1 MPTLEATRDEIEP
14 AALAPRLEQHRP
26 ELTGYC
32 RRVLGSAFEAEDAVQ
47 ETLVRA
53 WRNFDRFEKRAT
65 LRSWLYR
72 IAANVCTD
80 MMRRPQRRARPMD
93 LGSSIV
99 DEARLGAPPAL
110 STALSLVA
118 GDPAEVAASR
128 ESILFALVVLQRL
141 PRRQR
146 AVLVLREVLR
156 WRAEEVAEL
165 LGSTVAS
172 VNSALQRARRALAAA
187 HDLDPE
193 DMRETIDAAR
203 RQRLAAC
210 VDAFGQVDVES
221 LMALLRDDAGEIAD
235 AVPRWESR
243 VDRPRSGKR
252 GASGSD
258 VMGGRHARQRGA
270 AEHPATLVEE
280 GTEDLVEGP

>member
-1 MPTLEATRDEIEP
+1 MPTRQASREHADCAASREP
-14 AALAPRLEQHRP
+14 RTLQPGLEQHRR

-53 WRNFDRFEKRAT
+53 WRNFDRFEGRAT

-72 IAANVCTD
+72 IATNVCAD

-93 LGSSIV
+93 IGPLTHE
-99 DEARLGAPPAL
+99 EAHGAARTPC
-110 STALSLVA
+110 SGA
-118 GDPAEVAASR
+118 GLAAADPSEMVASR
-128 ESILFALVVLQRL
+128 ERILLALAVLQQL
-141 PRRQR
+141 PSRQR
-146 AVLVLREVLR
+146 AVLILREVLR

-187 HDLDPE
+187 DVG
-193 DMRETIDAAR
+193 AADGGAPVDSSR
-203 RQRLAAC
+203 CQQLAAC

-221 LMALLRDDAGEIAD
+221 LMGLLQRDATDARRRD
-235 AVPRWESR
+235 RRVP
-243 VDRPRSGKR
+243 
-252 GASGSD
+252 GATS
-258 VMGGRHARQRGA
+258 VQQ
-270 AEHPATLVEE
+270 EPT
-280 GTEDLVEGP
+280 TN